1 MDWLTTNTEELIGR
15 LPLFVDGIK
24 VTLLLTVLGSAGAF
38 LLSIVLGLAG
48 SAKNAIVRV
57 SSRVV
62 VEFFRGTSLLVQLFW
77 LFFVLPLFGWQLD
90 ALACGVL
97 ALALNYGAYGAEVV
111 RGSIA
116 SVPKGQY
123 EAISALSL
131 SPVRGMYRIIFPQA
145 WALMIPSLTNLL
157 IQLLKG
163 TAIVSFITLQD
174 LYFQIEQL
182 RRITGT
188 WYAFLIGLGVYYVI
202 AYALTLGMN
211 ALEIRAK
218 HRLGVGPSLRDSA
231 RSLLRPVDVVP
242 TEGKVTA

>member
-1 MDWLTTNTEELIGR
+1 MYKRQTTNTEELIGR

-123 EAISALSL
+123 EACLL
-131 SPVRGMYRIIFPQA
+131 YTSPSP
-145 WALMIPSLTNLL
+145 
-157 IQLLKG
+157 
-163 TAIVSFITLQD
+163 
-174 LYFQIEQL
+174 
-182 RRITGT
+182 
-188 WYAFLIGLGVYYVI
+188 
-202 AYALTLGMN
+202 
-211 ALEIRAK
+211 
-218 HRLGVGPSLRDSA
+218 RD
-231 RSLLRPVDVVP
+231 
-242 TEGKVTA
+242 